1 MLSETKIWDAYGN
14 LKKIISTQELH
25 TRHWKI
31 FNLSEE
37 SLAYYPKKKSSKPER
52 KNGQKDQDASVDRY

>member
-1 MLSETKIWDAYGN
+1 MLSETKIWDVYGN

-37 SLAYYPKKKSSKPER
+37 SLAYYPKKNSSKP
-52 KNGQKDQDASVDRY
+52 KIKTGQKDKATLVDRY